1 MVTTDDDLLPCDCD
15 PPGLATVAR
24 HAVLTVERAG
34 KAAVAVLCLYEA
46 AAIASGRLPMVS
58 AVCRRHRWV
67 EAALLGVLLAHLHHK
82 LTPEA

>member
-1 MVTTDDDLLPCDCD
+1 MTTDDGLPCDCG

-24 HAVLTVERAG
+24 HAVLTMERAG
-34 KAAVAVLCLYEA
+34 KAAVVLLCAWEVTAVTT
-46 AAIASGRLPMVS
+46 GRLPMVS

-82 LTPEA
+82 LTPET